1 MDRQQIRKILLI
13 LAFISLPVTLVYISP
28 IIILLGAAEGIM
40 TGSMVLF
47 IITFL
52 ASLLLG
58 RFWCGWL
65 CPMGGWQDICG
76 EIQKWPVSGGKY
88 HFIKYGFWA
97 VWFVILISLIAGA
110 GGIREVNIFYNTDSG
125 FSVTEPA
132 AFGVYFILLG
142 MMFLMVIIAG
152 KRGMCHYLCPIS
164 VHFII
169 ARTIRNFFHWPA
181 LHLSAEKDLCIS
193 CRRCSKGCPMGLDVQ
208 SMVHD
213 GRMETS
219 ECILCGSCADT
230 CPRGAISFGFR

>member
-88 HFIKYGFWA
+88 HFIK
-97 VWFVILISLIAGA
+97 
-110 GGIREVNIFYNTDSG
+110 
-125 FSVTEPA
+125 
-132 AFGVYFILLG
+132 
-142 MMFLMVIIAG
+142 
-152 KRGMCHYLCPIS
+152 
-164 VHFII
+164 
-169 ARTIRNFFHWPA
+169 
-181 LHLSAEKDLCIS
+181 
-193 CRRCSKGCPMGLDVQ
+193 
-208 SMVHD
+208 
-213 GRMETS
+213 
-219 ECILCGSCADT
+219 
-230 CPRGAISFGFR
+230 